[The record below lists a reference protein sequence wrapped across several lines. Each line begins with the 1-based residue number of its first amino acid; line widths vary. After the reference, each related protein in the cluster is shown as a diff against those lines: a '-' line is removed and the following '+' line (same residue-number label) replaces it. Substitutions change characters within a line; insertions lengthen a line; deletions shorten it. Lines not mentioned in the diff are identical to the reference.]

1 MATTKEYHDYV
12 MECLNKAGEVT
23 SRKMMGEYCLYY
35 NGKLFGGLYDN
46 RLLVKQTETS
56 KKLLADCPLEYPY
69 EGSKSLM
76 FLVTEF
82 ENADFMKEL
91 LDGMFEDGK
100 LISSEIIDNALSS
113 KYWRSKDSI
122 SFFCVSGKFSIAE

>member
-35 NGKLFGGLYDN
+35 NEKLFGDICDN

-56 KKLLADCPLEYPY
+56 KRLLADCPLEYPY
-69 EGSKSLM
+69 EGSKTLM
-76 FLVTEF
+76 FLVSDF
-82 ENADFMKEL
+82 ENAEFMKKL
-91 LDGMFEDGK
+91 FDGMYKELK
-100 LISSEIIDNALSS
+100 
-113 KYWRSKDSI
+113 
-122 SFFCVSGKFSIAE
+122 

>member
-91 LDGMFEDGK
+91 FDGMFSLK
-100 LISSEIIDNALSS
+100 THFFRDN
-113 KYWRSKDSI
+113 
-122 SFFCVSGKFSIAE
+122 

>member
-23 SRKMMGEYCLYY
+23 SRKMMGEYCLCY

-82 ENADFMKEL
+82 EKAEFMKEL
-91 LDGMFEDGK
+91 LDGMFS
-100 LISSEIIDNALSS
+100 LIKTLPA
-113 KYWRSKDSI
+113 
-122 SFFCVSGKFSIAE
+122 V